1 MAIQFNRP
9 GDTQPPGG
17 HVSASQAAG
26 NKTAG
31 TTLQSPATAP
41 GHPQGEAVHL
51 SSDALR
57 LQDVAEKLAVTPEPV
72 DLEKVAALR
81 QAIAEGQYSVDST
94 AVADKITV
102 LEARF

>member
-9 GDTQPPGG
+9 GDTQPPSG
-17 HVSASQAAG
+17 HVSANQASSNKLAG
-26 NKTAG
+26 N
-31 TTLQSPATAP
+31 TLQPPPTSASSL
-41 GHPQGEAVHL
+41 QGEAVHL

-57 LQDVAEKLAVTPEPV
+57 LQGVAEKLAATAEPV
-72 DLEKVAALR
+72 DLEKVAAIR

-94 AVADKITV
+94 AVADKITA